1 MVTTGNQNY
10 ERCVCPETCE
20 VCLVEIEHKDMIPN
34 DLLFSIFF
42 HL

>member
-1 MVTTGNQNY
+1 MVTTRNKKY
-10 ERCVCPETCE
+10 ERYACQETCE

-34 DLLFSIFF
+34 DLLFSMFF